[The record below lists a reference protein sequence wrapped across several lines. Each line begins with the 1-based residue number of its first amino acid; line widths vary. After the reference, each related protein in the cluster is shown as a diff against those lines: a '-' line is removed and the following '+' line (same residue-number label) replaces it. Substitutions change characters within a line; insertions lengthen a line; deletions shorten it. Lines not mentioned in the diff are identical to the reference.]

1 MRKFI
6 PFIIICLFCF
16 KINAQITEA
25 YPTSQRYLFN
35 PYNRDSVYIDSA
47 RHYLNIFT
55 LGDNITNGYL
65 SDYLSGTFSP
75 CNEYQMYPLS
85 YDSNIQVYGVAIP
98 LDFAL
103 PIPRGFKNFGYY
115 WEEDNLGP
123 RDDSIRNIYWQ
134 TFVDSMHVLWP
145 SVTYDFIVSGER
157 RIYERYIYFIQKN
170 EDPQHP
176 IRITDSV
183 KIQYGIN
190 AVGWNRLQLP
200 KLYNCTPQN
209 YAHSGGYIVPTL
221 EVYFD
226 HPHNVNDTF
235 FVGNTELVF
244 KYFNPFYSYGTSYYS
259 VPPGV
264 ISNYTEDY
272 APSFNGVFRSDNG
285 DFIPRQTCEYYTDDP
300 RWWRQARYPGSID
313 NSYMDSIWGGPM
325 AIVAPPPCMEPNAVR
340 MTQVGYDS
348 ATVEWNI
355 PVGVSHCRLEYGPQ
369 GFASG
374 TGTVVDSLTEGR
386 FLMQGLDENTAY
398 EVRVACWCIYAEEY
412 SDTVSVG
419 FRTAYACSPVPAVTN
434 CAVTD
439 TTIALAWLIP
449 DSADYTDVEYGP
461 AGFAEGEGTSKP
473 HITRNYHGY
482 GTLMMSGLE
491 PRTAYEVRMRNYCS
505 HSDAMSEWFSFD
517 TMTTWTDTTTEGI
530 NAVLQEQVS
539 LRPNPATT
547 RVQVASPVAMTHIVV
562 TDLQG
567 RTLLELPV
575 TADTAEFDTSTWP
588 RGTVIVTIHT
598 AQGKAVKK
606 LALK

>member
-6 PFIIICLFCF
+6 PFIALCLCFCD
-16 KINAQITEA
+16 IYAQITEA

-35 PYNRDSVYIDSA
+35 PYNRDSVYIDST
-47 RHYLNIFT
+47 RHYRDIFVDLT
-55 LGDNITNGYL
+55 SPNHTSGDFFHNDIINY
-65 SDYLSGTFSP
+65 
-75 CNEYQMYPLS
+75 NEYQMYPV
-85 YDSNIQVYGVAIP
+85 SNISPVQVYGVALPLRIIRSIP
-98 LDFAL
+98 L
-103 PIPRGFKNFGYY
+103 GMKYFGYY
-115 WEEDNLGP
+115 WESDNLGP
-123 RDDSIRNIYWQ
+123 RDDSIRNLYWQ
-134 TFVDSMHVLWP
+134 TFVDSMHVLWS
-145 SVTYDFIVSGER
+145 SVTYDLTVSGER
-157 RIYERYIYFIQKN
+157 EIHERFIYFVKKT
-170 EDPQHP
+170 DDSGHP
-176 IRITDSV
+176 IIITDSV

-200 KLYNCTPQN
+200 KLYNCMSSN
-209 YAHSGGYIVPTL
+209 YAHLGGYIVPTL

-226 HPHNVNDTF
+226 RPHNVNDTF
-235 FVGNTELVF
+235 FVGNTVF
-244 KYFNPFYSYGTSYYS
+244 LTEYGVDENVSTYYTS
-259 VPPGV
+259 VPPFV
-264 ISNYTEDY
+264 ATKYITDY
-272 APSFNGVFRSDNG
+272 APSFNGLFRSDNG
-285 DFIPRQTCEYYTDDP
+285 DFIPRQTCEYPESDP
-300 RWWRQARYPGSID
+300 RWWRPARYPGSID

-325 AIVAPPPCMEPNAVR
+325 AIVAPPPCMVPNELR

-369 GFASG
+369 GFAPGS
-374 TGTVVDSLTEGR
+374 GTVVDSLTVGR

-419 FRTAYACSPVPAVTN
+419 FRTAYACPPVPAVTN

-439 TTIALAWLIP
+439 TTIALSWWMP

-473 HITRNYHGY
+473 HITRNYYGY

-530 NAVLQEQVS
+530 NAILQQQVS

-547 RVQVASPVAMTHIVV
+547 RVQVASPVAMTRIVV

-575 TADTAEFDTSTWP
+575 MADTAEFDTSTWP

-598 AQGKAVKK
+598 PQGKAVKK

>member
-1 MRKFI
+1 
-6 PFIIICLFCF
+6 
-16 KINAQITEA
+16 
-25 YPTSQRYLFN
+25 
-35 PYNRDSVYIDSA
+35 
-47 RHYLNIFT
+47 
-55 LGDNITNGYL
+55 
-65 SDYLSGTFSP
+65 
-75 CNEYQMYPLS
+75 MYPIS
-85 YDSNIQVYGVAIP
+85 DASPVQVYGVAIP
-98 LDFAL
+98 VVLYM
-103 PIPRGFKNFGYY
+103 PIPRGMKEGYGYY

-134 TFVDSMHVLWP
+134 TFIDSIHVLWSAFLEP
-145 SVTYDFIVSGER
+145 LTPTGER
-157 RIYERYIYFIQKN
+157 RIYERYIYLIKKTD
-170 EDPQHP
+170 DPQHP
-176 IRITDSV
+176 IIITDSV

-200 KLYNCTPQN
+200 KLYNCSPQN
-209 YAHSGGYIVPTL
+209 YAHGGGYIVPTL
-221 EVYFD
+221 EVFFD
-226 HPHNVNDTF
+226 RPHNLNDTF
-235 FVGNTELVF
+235 FVGNTAFEWYYG
-244 KYFNPFYSYGTSYYS
+244 KYAYNRFYS
-259 VPPGV
+259 VPLC
-264 ISNYTEDY
+264 INNHLHDY
-272 APSFNGVFRSDNG
+272 ASSFNGVFRSDNG
-285 DFIPRQTCEYYTDDP
+285 DFVPLQNCEYPLGDP
-300 RWWRQARYPGSID
+300 RWWRQARCPGLID
-313 NSYMDSIWGGPM
+313 NSYMYSVWGGPM
-325 AIVAPPPCMEPNAVR
+325 AIVAPPPCMVPNELR

-386 FLMQGLDENTAY
+386 YCMHNLDENTAY

-419 FRTAYACSPVPAVTN
+419 FRTAYACPPVPAVTG

-439 TTIALAWLIP
+439 TTIALSWWIP

-473 HITRNYHGY
+473 HITRNYYGY

-547 RVQVASPVAMTHIVV
+547 RVQVASPVAMTRIVV

-567 RTLLELPV
+567 RTLLELPAM
-575 TADTAEFDTSTWP
+575 ADTAEFDTSTWP

-598 AQGKAVKK
+598 PQGKAVKK

>member
-1 MRKFI
+1 M
-6 PFIIICLFCF
+6 
-16 KINAQITEA
+16 
-25 YPTSQRYLFN
+25 YP
-35 PYNRDSVYIDSA
+35 V
-47 RHYLNIFT
+47 
-55 LGDNITNGYL
+55 
-65 SDYLSGTFSP
+65 SDYIP
-75 CNEYQMYPLS
+75 A
-85 YDSNIQVYGVAIP
+85 QVYGVAIP
-98 LDFAL
+98 LYFYL

-115 WEEDNLGP
+115 WENDNLGP
-123 RDDSIRNIYWQ
+123 RDDSIRKLYWQ
-134 TFVDSMHVLWP
+134 TFVDSMHVLWSAFLETFTP
-145 SVTYDFIVSGER
+145 TGER
-157 RIYERYIYFIQKN
+157 KVYERYIYFIQKN

-190 AVGWNRLQLP
+190 AVGWNRFQRP
-200 KLYNCTPQN
+200 KLYNCTPPH
-209 YAHSGGYIVPTL
+209 YAHAGGYIVPTL

-226 HPHNVNDTF
+226 RPHNVNDTF
-235 FVGNTELVF
+235 FVGNTAFLWDYWNDRYPNDRF
-244 KYFNPFYSYGTSYYS
+244 FS
-259 VPPGV
+259 VP
-264 ISNYTEDY
+264 SYTFSVYMRDY
-272 APSFNGVFRSDNG
+272 AKSFNGLFVSDNG
-285 DFIPRQTCEYYTDDP
+285 DFIPRQNCEYTWDDP

-313 NSYMDSIWGGPM
+313 NRYTDSAWGGPM
-325 AIVAPPPCMEPNAVR
+325 AIVAPPPCMAPHNVR

-369 GFASG
+369 GFAPG
-374 TGTVVDSLTEGR
+374 TGTVVDSLTVGR

-419 FRTAYACSPVPAVTN
+419 FRTTYGCPPVPAVTN

-439 TTIALAWLIP
+439 TTIALAWWIP

-461 AGFAEGEGTSKP
+461 AGFAQGEGTSKP
-473 HITRNYHGY
+473 HITRNYYGY

-547 RVQVASPVAMTHIVV
+547 RVQVASPVAMTRIVV

-567 RTLLELPV
+567 RTLLELPA

>member
-6 PFIIICLFCF
+6 PFIAICLFCLN
-16 KINAQITEA
+16 INAQITEA

-35 PYNRDSVYIDSA
+35 QYNRDSVYIDSA
-47 RHYLNIFT
+47 QHFYNIYNRII
-55 LGDNITNGYL
+55 DI
-65 SDYLSGTFSP
+65 SP
-75 CNEYQMYPLS
+75 AFIFDEFYFKYNEYQMYPLS
-85 YDSNIQVYGVAIP
+85 NTSDIQVYGVALPINIRI
-98 LDFAL
+98 
-103 PIPRGFKNFGYY
+103 PIPRGFKRFGYY

-123 RDDSIRNIYWQ
+123 YDDSIRNLYWQ
-134 TFVDSMHVLWP
+134 TFVDSIHVLW
-145 SVTYDFIVSGER
+145 SNINFNDLTGFGTR
-157 RIYERYIYFIQKN
+157 KLYERYIYLCEKTD
-170 EDPQHP
+170 DPMHP
-176 IRITDSV
+176 IIITDSV

-190 AVGWNRLQLP
+190 AVGWNRLQWP
-200 KLYNCTPQN
+200 KLYNCTPPN
-209 YAHSGGYIVPTL
+209 YAHNGGYIVPTL

-235 FVGNTELVF
+235 FVGNTSFCV
-244 KYFNPFYSYGTSYYS
+244 SYGYPNENECFWSIPYSSIYY
-259 VPPGV
+259 
-264 ISNYTEDY
+264 IDNY
-272 APSFNGVFRSDNG
+272 ALSFNGLFRSDNG
-285 DFIPRQTCEYYTDDP
+285 VFVPLQNCEYPISDP
-300 RWWRQARYPGSID
+300 RWWRPARYPGSID
-313 NSYMDSIWGGPM
+313 NRYADSIWGGPM
-325 AIVAPPPCMEPNAVR
+325 AIVAPPPCMAPHNVR

-419 FRTAYACSPVPAVTN
+419 FRTTYACPPVPAVTN

-439 TTIALAWLIP
+439 TTIALAWWIP

-461 AGFAEGEGTSKP
+461 AGFAQGEGTSKP
-473 HITRNYHGY
+473 HITRNYYGY

-505 HSDAMSEWFSFD
+505 HSE
-517 TMTTWTDTTTEGI
+517 
-530 NAVLQEQVS
+530 QEQVS

-547 RVQVASPVAMTHIVV
+547 RVQVASPVAMTRIVV

-567 RTLLELPV
+567 RTLLELPAM
-575 TADTAEFDTSTWP
+575 ADTAELDTSTWP

-598 AQGKAVKK
+598 PQGKAVKK

>member
-6 PFIIICLFCF
+6 PFIAICLFCLN
-16 KINAQITEA
+16 INAQITEA

-35 PYNRDSVYIDSA
+35 PYNRNNVYIDSA
-47 RHYLNIFT
+47 VHWDHIYGS
-55 LGDNITNGYL
+55 GDNDNH
-65 SDYLSGTFSP
+65 SSGGEFYP
-75 CNEYQMYPLS
+75 CNEYQMYPLP
-85 YDSNIQVYGVAIP
+85 YDSTIQVYGVAIP
-98 LDFAL
+98 LDFRL
-103 PIPRGFKNFGYY
+103 PIPLGSKQYGFY

-123 RDDSIRNIYWQ
+123 RDDSIRNLYWQ
-134 TFVDSMHVLWP
+134 TFVDSLHVLWS
-145 SVTYDFIVSGER
+145 SVTYGITVSGER
-157 RIYERYIYFIQKN
+157 RIYERYIYFVQKTD
-170 EDPQHP
+170 DPMHP
-176 IRITDSV
+176 IIITDSV

-190 AVGWNRLQLP
+190 AVGWNRFQLP
-200 KLYNCTPQN
+200 KLYNCTPPN
-209 YAHSGGYIVPTL
+209 CAHGGGYIIPTL

-226 HPHNVNDTF
+226 RPHNVNDTF
-235 FVGNTELVF
+235 FVGNTAFLTRYG
-244 KYFNPFYSYGTSYYS
+244 KYASDWFYS
-259 VPPGV
+259 VPSDTRIV
-264 ISNYTEDY
+264 YLRDY
-272 APSFNGVFRSDNG
+272 APSLNGLFRSDNG
-285 DFIPRQTCEYYTDDP
+285 DFHPFQNCGYPVSDP
-300 RWWRQARYPGSID
+300 RAWPQTRYPGLID
-313 NSYMDSIWGGPM
+313 NTYRNNVWGGPL
-325 AIVAPPPCMEPNAVR
+325 AIVAPPCMVPNNLR

-374 TGTVVDSLTEGR
+374 TGTIVDSLTEGR
-386 FLMQGLDENTAY
+386 YCMHNLDENMAY

-419 FRTAYACSPVPAVTN
+419 FRTAYACPPVPAVTN

-439 TTIALAWLIP
+439 TTIALAWWIP

-473 HITRNYHGY
+473 HITRNYYGY

-517 TMTTWTDTTTEGI
+517 TVTTGPDTTTEGI
-530 NAVLQEQVS
+530 NAILQQQVS

-547 RVQVASPVAMTHIVV
+547 RVQVASPVAMTRIMV

-567 RTLLELPV
+567 RTLLDQPAM
-575 TADTAEFDTSTWP
+575 ADTAELDASAWP
-588 RGTVIVTIHT
+588 RGTVIVTIYT

>member
-1 MRKFI
+1 MKKLVLY
-6 PFIIICLFCF
+6 LFLGFCCCD
-16 KINAQITEA
+16 IYAQITEA

-35 PYNRDSVYIDSA
+35 PYNRDSVYIDSV
-47 RHYLNIFT
+47 RHF
-55 LGDNITNGYL
+55 GDIYNRGGEVCPTCIIGYIN
-65 SDYLSGTFSP
+65 D

-85 YDSNIQVYGVAIP
+85 NTSNIQVYGVALPINMWI
-98 LDFAL
+98 
-103 PIPRGFKNFGYY
+103 PIPRGFKHFEYY

-123 RDDSIRNIYWQ
+123 YDDSIRNIYWQ
-134 TFVDSMHVLWP
+134 TFVDSIHVLW
-145 SVTYDFIVSGER
+145 SNINFNDLTGFGTR
-157 RIYERYIYFIQKN
+157 KLYEKYIYFIKKTD
-170 EDPQHP
+170 DPQHP
-176 IRITDSV
+176 IIINDSA

-200 KLYNCTPQN
+200 KLYNCTSTN
-209 YAHSGGYIVPTL
+209 IAHDGGYIVPTL

-235 FVGNTELVF
+235 FVGNTS
-244 KYFNPFYSYGTSYYS
+244 FYPYYRYYANERFWS
-259 VPPGV
+259 IP
-264 ISNYTEDY
+264 YTMIYYIDDY

-285 DFIPRQTCEYYTDDP
+285 DFVPFQNCDCPISDP
-300 RWWRQARYPGSID
+300 NWWRPARYPGEID
-313 NSYMDSIWGGPM
+313 NRYTNSIWGGPM
-325 AIVAPPPCMEPNAVR
+325 AIVAPPPCMAPHAVR

-386 FLMQGLDENTAY
+386 FIMQGLDENTAY

-419 FRTAYACSPVPAVTN
+419 FRTAYACPPVPTVIN

-439 TTIALAWLIP
+439 TTIALSWWIP
-449 DSADYTDVEYGP
+449 YSADYTDIEYGP

-473 HITRNYHGY
+473 HITRNYYGY

-530 NAVLQEQVS
+530 NAILQQQVS

-547 RVQVASPVAMTHIVV
+547 RVQVASPVAMTRIVV

-567 RTLLELPV
+567 RTLLELPAM
-575 TADTAEFDTSTWP
+575 ADTAEFDTSTWP
-588 RGTVIVTIHT
+588 RGTVIVTVHT

>member
-6 PFIIICLFCF
+6 PFIALCLFCCD
-16 KINAQITEA
+16 IYAQITEA

-35 PYNRDSVYIDSA
+35 PYNKDSVYIDSA
-47 RHYLNIFT
+47 THWGDIYIGYYPYCASYEFEFGSYS
-55 LGDNITNGYL
+55 LG
-65 SDYLSGTFSP
+65 
-75 CNEYQMYPLS
+75 EYQMYPV
-85 YDSNIQVYGVAIP
+85 SNASPVQIYGVAIP
-98 LDFAL
+98 VNFYL
-103 PIPRGFKNFGYY
+103 PTPRNMKNFGYY
-115 WEEDNLGP
+115 WEEDYLGTY
-123 RDDSIRNIYWQ
+123 DESIRDLYWQ
-134 TFVDSMHVLWP
+134 TFVDSIHVLWSGVSTP
-145 SVTYDFIVSGER
+145 DFIVSGER
-157 RIYERYIYFIQKN
+157 KVYERYIYFIQKN

-190 AVGWNRLQLP
+190 AIGWNRLQLP

-209 YAHSGGYIVPTL
+209 YAHSGGYIIPTL

-226 HPHNVNDTF
+226 RSHNINDTF
-235 FVGNTELVF
+235 FVGNTAF
-244 KYFNPFYSYGTSYYS
+244 CHSYGRNYYS
-259 VPPGV
+259 IPK
-264 ISNYTEDY
+264 YTKTVYIQDY
-272 APSFNGVFRSDNG
+272 AASFNGIFRSDNG
-285 DFIPRQTCEYYTDDP
+285 DFIPYQDEYYINIP
-300 RWWRQARYPGSID
+300 SEWRQARFPGSID
-313 NSYMDSIWGGPM
+313 NSYVGNIWGGPM
-325 AIVAPPPCMEPNAVR
+325 AIVAPPPCMAPHNVR

-374 TGTVVDSLTEGR
+374 TGTIVDSLTEGR
-386 FLMQGLDENTAY
+386 YCMHNLDENMAY

-419 FRTAYACSPVPAVTN
+419 FRTAYGCPPVLSVTN

-473 HITRNYHGY
+473 HITRNYYGY
-482 GTLMMSGLE
+482 GTLMMNGLE

-547 RVQVASPVAMTHIVV
+547 RVQVASPVAMTRIVV

-567 RTLLELPV
+567 RTLLELPAM
-575 TADTAEFDTSTWP
+575 ADTAELDTSTWP

-598 AQGKAVKK
+598 PQGKAVKK

>member
-1 MRKFI
+1 
-6 PFIIICLFCF
+6 
-16 KINAQITEA
+16 
-25 YPTSQRYLFN
+25 
-35 PYNRDSVYIDSA
+35 
-47 RHYLNIFT
+47 
-55 LGDNITNGYL
+55 
-65 SDYLSGTFSP
+65 
-75 CNEYQMYPLS
+75 MYPLS
-85 YDSNIQVYGVAIP
+85 YGSTIQVYGVAIP
-98 LDFAL
+98 VSIWM
-103 PIPRGFKNFGYY
+103 PIPRRMKHFGYY

-134 TFVDSMHVLWP
+134 TFVDSIHVLWSAFLEP
-145 SVTYDFIVSGER
+145 LTPTGER
-157 RIYERYIYFIQKN
+157 RIYERYIYIVKKTD
-170 EDPQHP
+170 DPQHP
-176 IRITDSV
+176 IIINDSV

-190 AVGWNRLQLP
+190 AVGWNRLQRP
-200 KLYNCTPQN
+200 KLYNCTSQN
-209 YAHSGGYIVPTL
+209 YAHAGGYIIPTL

-235 FVGNTELVF
+235 FVGNTAFLSD
-244 KYFNPFYSYGTSYYS
+244 YGRYADNRFYTVPLMNS
-259 VPPGV
+259 V
-264 ISNYTEDY
+264 YMRDY

-285 DFIPRQTCEYYTDDP
+285 DFRPYQNCNYDCDDP
-300 RWWRQARYPGSID
+300 RSWPQTRYPGSID
-313 NSYMDSIWGGPM
+313 NSFMDNVWGGPM
-325 AIVAPPPCMEPNAVR
+325 AIVAPPPCMVPNNLR

-369 GFASG
+369 GFAPGS
-374 TGTVVDSLTEGR
+374 GTVVDSLTVGR
-386 FLMQGLDENTAY
+386 FIMQGLDENTAY

-419 FRTAYACSPVPAVTN
+419 FRTEYACPPVPAVTS

-473 HITRNYHGY
+473 HITRNYYGY

-517 TMTTWTDTTTEGI
+517 TMTTWTDTTTEGV
-530 NAVLQEQVS
+530 NAILQQQVS

-547 RVQVASPVAMTHIVV
+547 RVQVASPVAMTRIVV

-575 TADTAEFDTSTWP
+575 TADTAEFDTSSWP

-598 AQGKAVKK
+598 PQGKAVKK

>member
-1 MRKFI
+1 
-6 PFIIICLFCF
+6 
-16 KINAQITEA
+16 
-25 YPTSQRYLFN
+25 
-35 PYNRDSVYIDSA
+35 
-47 RHYLNIFT
+47 
-55 LGDNITNGYL
+55 
-65 SDYLSGTFSP
+65 
-75 CNEYQMYPLS
+75 
-85 YDSNIQVYGVAIP
+85 
-98 LDFAL
+98 
-103 PIPRGFKNFGYY
+103 
-115 WEEDNLGP
+115 
-123 RDDSIRNIYWQ
+123 
-134 TFVDSMHVLWP
+134 MHVLWSAFLAP
-145 SVTYDFIVSGER
+145 LSPTGER
-157 RIYERYIYFIQKN
+157 RIYERYIYFVQKTD
-170 EDPQHP
+170 DPLHP
-176 IRITDSV
+176 IIITDSV

-200 KLYNCTPQN
+200 KLYNCTLQ
-209 YAHSGGYIVPTL
+209 YFYGFRVPTL

-226 HPHNVNDTF
+226 RPHNVNDTF
-235 FVGNTELVF
+235 FVGNTAFLID
-244 KYFNPFYSYGTSYYS
+244 YGRYASNRFYSVVKATTVYMRDLASRLSG
-259 VPPGV
+259 P
-264 ISNYTEDY
+264 
-272 APSFNGVFRSDNG
+272 FRSDNG
-285 DFIPRQTCEYYTDDP
+285 DFRPYQGFNFGCDDP
-300 RWWRQARYPGSID
+300 RAWPHIKYPGSID
-313 NSYMDSIWGGPM
+313 NSFMDNLWGGPM
-325 AIVAPPPCMEPNAVR
+325 AIVAPPPCMVPNNLR

-369 GFASG
+369 GFSPG
-374 TGTVVDSLTEGR
+374 SGTVVDSLTEGR

-419 FRTAYACSPVPAVTN
+419 FRTAYVCPPVPAVTN

-439 TTIALAWLIP
+439 TTIALAWWMP
-449 DSADYTDVEYGP
+449 DSADYTDIEYGP
-461 AGFAEGEGTSKP
+461 AGFAQGEGTSKP
-473 HITRNYHGY
+473 HITRNYYGY

-491 PRTAYEVRMRNYCS
+491 PRTVYEVRMRNYCS

-547 RVQVASPVAMTHIVV
+547 RMQVASPVAMTRIVV

-575 TADTAEFDTSTWP
+575 TADAAELDTSTWP
-588 RGTVIVTIHT
+588 RGTVIVSVHT

>member
-1 MRKFI
+1 
-6 PFIIICLFCF
+6 
-16 KINAQITEA
+16 
-25 YPTSQRYLFN
+25 
-35 PYNRDSVYIDSA
+35 
-47 RHYLNIFT
+47 
-55 LGDNITNGYL
+55 
-65 SDYLSGTFSP
+65 
-75 CNEYQMYPLS
+75 MYPV
-85 YDSNIQVYGVAIP
+85 SNTSPVQVYGVAIP
-98 LDFAL
+98 LRLIRD
-103 PIPRGFKNFGYY
+103 IPRGMKYCGYY

-123 RDDSIRNIYWQ
+123 RDDSIRNLYWQ
-134 TFVDSMHVLWP
+134 TFVDSMHVLWSAFLSYFVP
-145 SVTYDFIVSGER
+145 TGER
-157 RIYERYIYFIQKN
+157 KVYERYIYFIQKN

-190 AVGWNRLQLP
+190 AVGWNRLQKP
-200 KLYNCTPQN
+200 KLYNCSPLSITQN
-209 YAHSGGYIVPTL
+209 GGYISPTL

-226 HPHNVNDTF
+226 RPHNVNDTF
-235 FVGNTELVF
+235 FVGNTAFLWAYCSIYPNEQYHGLPG
-244 KYFNPFYSYGTSYYS
+244 YTTSFYMR
-259 VPPGV
+259 
-264 ISNYTEDY
+264 DY
-272 APSFNGVFRSDNG
+272 APSFNGAFCSDNG
-285 DFIPRQTCEYYTDDP
+285 VFVPCQSCEYPIGDP
-300 RWWRQARYPGSID
+300 RWWREARYPGSID
-313 NSYMDSIWGGPM
+313 NSYMGSTWGGPM
-325 AIVAPPPCMEPNAVR
+325 AIVAPPPCMAPNELR

-369 GFASG
+369 GFAPGS
-374 TGTVVDSLTEGR
+374 GTVVDSLTVGR

-419 FRTAYACSPVPAVTN
+419 FRTTYGCPPVPAVTN

-461 AGFAEGEGTSKP
+461 AGFAQGEGTSKP
-473 HITRNYHGY
+473 HITRNYYGY

-517 TMTTWTDTTTEGI
+517 TVTTGPDTTTESI
-530 NAVLQEQVS
+530 NAILQQQVS

-547 RVQVASPVAMTHIVV
+547 RVQVASPVAMTRIVV

-567 RTLLELPV
+567 RTLLELPAM
-575 TADTAEFDTSTWP
+575 ADTAELDTSAWP
-588 RGTVIVTIHT
+588 RVTVIVTIYT

>member
-1 MRKFI
+1 
-6 PFIIICLFCF
+6 
-16 KINAQITEA
+16 
-25 YPTSQRYLFN
+25 
-35 PYNRDSVYIDSA
+35 
-47 RHYLNIFT
+47 
-55 LGDNITNGYL
+55 
-65 SDYLSGTFSP
+65 
-75 CNEYQMYPLS
+75 
-85 YDSNIQVYGVAIP
+85 
-98 LDFAL
+98 
-103 PIPRGFKNFGYY
+103 
-115 WEEDNLGP
+115 
-123 RDDSIRNIYWQ
+123 
-134 TFVDSMHVLWP
+134 
-145 SVTYDFIVSGER
+145 
-157 RIYERYIYFIQKN
+157 
-170 EDPQHP
+170 
-176 IRITDSV
+176 
-183 KIQYGIN
+183 
-190 AVGWNRLQLP
+190 
-200 KLYNCTPQN
+200 
-209 YAHSGGYIVPTL
+209 
-221 EVYFD
+221 
-226 HPHNVNDTF
+226 
-235 FVGNTELVF
+235 
-244 KYFNPFYSYGTSYYS
+244 
-259 VPPGV
+259 
-264 ISNYTEDY
+264 
-272 APSFNGVFRSDNG
+272 
-285 DFIPRQTCEYYTDDP
+285 
-300 RWWRQARYPGSID
+300 
-313 NSYMDSIWGGPM
+313 M
-325 AIVAPPPCMEPNAVR
+325 AIVAPPPCMVPNELR

-374 TGTVVDSLTEGR
+374 TGTIVDSLTEGR
-386 FLMQGLDENTAY
+386 YCMHNLDENMAY

-419 FRTAYACSPVPAVTN
+419 FRTTYTCPPVPAVTS

-473 HITRNYHGY
+473 HITRNYYGY

-547 RVQVASPVAMTHIVV
+547 RVQVASPVAMTRIVV

-567 RTLLELPV
+567 RTLLELPA

-588 RGTVIVTIHT
+588 RGTVIVTVHT

>member
-1 MRKFI
+1 
-6 PFIIICLFCF
+6 
-16 KINAQITEA
+16 
-25 YPTSQRYLFN
+25 
-35 PYNRDSVYIDSA
+35 
-47 RHYLNIFT
+47 
-55 LGDNITNGYL
+55 
-65 SDYLSGTFSP
+65 
-75 CNEYQMYPLS
+75 MYPLS
-85 YDSNIQVYGVAIP
+85 YDSTIQVYGVAIP
-98 LDFAL
+98 LDFGM

-157 RIYERYIYFIQKN
+157 RIYERYIYLIEKTD
-170 EDPQHP
+170 DPIHP
-176 IRITDSV
+176 IIITDSV

-200 KLYNCTPQN
+200 KLYNCTLQ
-209 YAHSGGYIVPTL
+209 YFYGFRVPTL

-226 HPHNVNDTF
+226 RPHNVNDTF
-235 FVGNTELVF
+235 FVGNTAFLID
-244 KYFNPFYSYGTSYYS
+244 YGRYASNRFYNVVQAWTVYMRDLASRLSG
-259 VPPGV
+259 P
-264 ISNYTEDY
+264 
-272 APSFNGVFRSDNG
+272 FRSDNG
-285 DFIPRQTCEYYTDDP
+285 DFRPYQGFNFDCDDP
-300 RWWRQARYPGSID
+300 RAWPHIKYPGSID
-313 NSYMDSIWGGPM
+313 NSFMDNLWGGPM
-325 AIVAPPPCMEPNAVR
+325 AIVAPPPCMVPNNLR

-369 GFASG
+369 GFAPGS
-374 TGTVVDSLTEGR
+374 GTVVDSLTVGR

-419 FRTAYACSPVPAVTN
+419 FRTTYGCPPVPAVTN

-439 TTIALAWLIP
+439 TTIALAWWMP
-449 DSADYTDVEYGP
+449 DSADYTDIEYGP

-473 HITRNYHGY
+473 HITRNYYGY

-547 RVQVASPVAMTHIVV
+547 RVQVASPVAMTRIVV

-575 TADTAEFDTSTWP
+575 TADTAELDTSTWP
-588 RGTVIVTIHT
+588 RGTVIVTVHT

>member
-1 MRKFI
+1 MKKLVLYI
-6 PFIIICLFCF
+6 AICLFCCN
-16 KINAQITEA
+16 IYAQILEA

-35 PYNRDSVYIDSA
+35 PYNRDSVYIDSVL
-47 RHYLNIFT
+47 HYDNIFQPST
-55 LGDNITNGYL
+55 MGGSFEPFYL
-65 SDYLSGTFSP
+65 QGLFSP

-85 YDSNIQVYGVAIP
+85 YNSNIQVYGVAIP
-98 LDFAL
+98 LDFGMPMPL
-103 PIPRGFKNFGYY
+103 GSKPLYGYY

-123 RDDSIRNIYWQ
+123 HDDSIRNLYWQ
-134 TFVDSMHVLWP
+134 TIVDSMHVLWSAFLEP
-145 SVTYDFIVSGER
+145 LTPTGER
-157 RIYERYIYFIQKN
+157 RIHERYIYFVQKN

-200 KLYNCTPQN
+200 KLYNCTPQH
-209 YAHSGGYIVPTL
+209 YAHNGGYIVPTL

-226 HPHNVNDTF
+226 RPHNVNDTF

-244 KYFNPFYSYGTSYYS
+244 TYFNPTYFGTSYYS
-259 VPPGV
+259 IPPGV
-264 ISNYTEDY
+264 VSYYLEDY

-285 DFIPRQTCEYYTDDP
+285 DFVPCQTCEYPVSDP
-300 RWWRQARYPGSID
+300 RWWRPARYPGLID
-313 NSYMDSIWGGPM
+313 NSYMDSVWGGPM
-325 AIVAPPPCMEPNAVR
+325 AIVAPPPCMVPNNLR

-369 GFASG
+369 GFAPGS
-374 TGTVVDSLTEGR
+374 GTVVDSLTVGR
-386 FLMQGLDENTAY
+386 FIMQGLDENTAY

-419 FRTAYACSPVPAVTN
+419 FRTAYACPPVPAVTN

-439 TTIALAWLIP
+439 TTIALAWWIP
-449 DSADYTDVEYGP
+449 DSADYTDIEYGP
-461 AGFAEGEGTSKP
+461 AGFAQGEGTSKP
-473 HITRNYHGY
+473 HITRNYYGY

-517 TMTTWTDTTTEGI
+517 TVTTGPDTTTESI
-530 NAVLQEQVS
+530 NAILQQQVS

-547 RVQVASPVAMTHIVV
+547 RVQVASPVAMTRIVV

-567 RTLLELPV
+567 RTLLDQPAM
-575 TADTAEFDTSTWP
+575 ADTVELDTSAWP
-588 RGTVIVTIHT
+588 RVTVIVTIYT

>member
-6 PFIIICLFCF
+6 PFIAICLFCLN
-16 KINAQITEA
+16 INAQITEA

-47 RHYLNIFT
+47 RFCDVNFLY
-55 LGDNITNGYL
+55 GYNYAWF
-65 SDYLSGTFSP
+65 DGVFYP

-85 YDSNIQVYGVAIP
+85 YDSTVQVYGVAIP
-98 LDFAL
+98 VYIN
-103 PIPRGFKNFGYY
+103 IPMHQGSTYY
-115 WEEDNLGP
+115 EDYWGEDNLGP
-123 RDDSIRNIYWQ
+123 YDDSIRNLYWQ
-134 TFVDSMHVLWP
+134 TFVDSMHVLWSAFLAP
-145 SVTYDFIVSGER
+145 LSPTGER
-157 RIYERYIYFIQKN
+157 RIYERYIYFVQKTD
-170 EDPQHP
+170 DPLHP
-176 IRITDSV
+176 IIITDSV

-200 KLYNCTPQN
+200 KLYNCTLQ
-209 YAHSGGYIVPTL
+209 YFYGFRVPTL

-226 HPHNVNDTF
+226 RPHNVNDTF
-235 FVGNTELVF
+235 FVGNTAFLID
-244 KYFNPFYSYGTSYYS
+244 YGRYASNRFYNVVRAMTVYMRDLASRLSG
-259 VPPGV
+259 P
-264 ISNYTEDY
+264 
-272 APSFNGVFRSDNG
+272 FRSDNG
-285 DFIPRQTCEYYTDDP
+285 DFRPYQGFNFGCDDP
-300 RWWRQARYPGSID
+300 RAWPHIKYPGSID
-313 NSYMDSIWGGPM
+313 NSFMDNLWGGPM
-325 AIVAPPPCMEPNAVR
+325 AIVAPPPCMVPNNLR

-374 TGTVVDSLTEGR
+374 TGTVVDSLTVGR

-419 FRTAYACSPVPAVTN
+419 FRTAYVCPPVPAVTN

-517 TMTTWTDTTTEGI
+517 TMTTWTDTTTEDI
-530 NAVLQEQVS
+530 NAVLQQVS

-547 RVQVASPVAMTHIVV
+547 RVQVASPVAMTRIVV

-575 TADTAEFDTSTWP
+575 TADTAGIDTSTWP
-588 RGTVIVTIHT
+588 RGTVIVTVHT

>member
-6 PFIIICLFCF
+6 PFIAICLFCF
-16 KINAQITEA
+16 KIYAQITEV

-35 PYNRDSVYIDSA
+35 PYNNDSVYIDSA
-47 RHYLNIFT
+47 RHWNDIYGSTPYDSALPDNYEFT
-55 LGDNITNGYL
+55 
-65 SDYLSGTFSP
+65 S
-75 CNEYQMYPLS
+75 NEYQMYPV
-85 YDSNIQVYGVAIP
+85 SNTSPVQVYGVALPIN
-98 LDFAL
+98 LWI
-103 PIPRGFKNFGYY
+103 PIPRGFKNYGYY
-115 WEEDNLGP
+115 WEEDILGP
-123 RDDSIRNIYWQ
+123 RDDSIRKLYWQ
-134 TFVDSMHVLWP
+134 TFVDSMHVLWSGLHNP
-145 SVTYDFIVSGER
+145 LTTTGER
-157 RIYERYIYFIQKN
+157 RIHERYIYLVQKN

-200 KLYNCTPQN
+200 KLYNCTPQH
-209 YAHSGGYIVPTL
+209 YAHTGGYIVPTL

-235 FVGNTELVF
+235 FVGNTAFLPH
-244 KYFNPFYSYGTSYYS
+244 YCGRYAPDYYYS
-259 VPPGV
+259 VPTVMGV
-264 ISNYTEDY
+264 YMRGY
-272 APSFNGVFRSDNG
+272 AASFNGLFRSNNG
-285 DFIPRQTCEYYTDDP
+285 DFHPYQVCGYPVDDP
-300 RWWRQARYPGSID
+300 RSWPQARYPGSID
-313 NSYMDSIWGGPM
+313 NSYMDSVWGGPM
-325 AIVAPPPCMEPNAVR
+325 AIVAPPPCMAPHNVR

-419 FRTAYACSPVPAVTN
+419 FRTAYACPPVPAVTN

-439 TTIALAWLIP
+439 TTIALAWWIP

-461 AGFAEGEGTSKP
+461 AGFAQGEGTSKP
-473 HITRNYHGY
+473 HITRNYYGY

-547 RVQVASPVAMTHIVV
+547 RVQVASPVAMTRIVV

-567 RTLLELPV
+567 RTLLELPAM
-575 TADTAEFDTSTWP
+575 ADTAEFDTSSWP
-588 RGTVIVTIHT
+588 RGTVIVTVHT

>member
-6 PFIIICLFCF
+6 PFIAICLFCF

-55 LGDNITNGYL
+55 LGDNITNGYY
-65 SDYLSGTFSP
+65 SDYLNGTFSP

-145 SVTYDFIVSGER
+145 SVTYDLIVSGER
-157 RIYERYIYFIQKN
+157 RIYERYIYLIEKTD
-170 EDPQHP
+170 DPLHP
-176 IRITDSV
+176 IIITDSV

-190 AVGWNRLQLP
+190 AVGWNRLQMP

-209 YAHSGGYIVPTL
+209 YAHVGGYIVPTL

-235 FVGNTELVF
+235 FVGNTAFCLR
-244 KYFNPFYSYGTSYYS
+244 YGGRYLSI
-259 VPPGV
+259 PE
-264 ISNYTEDY
+264 YTKTVYIQDY
-272 APSFNGVFRSDNG
+272 AASFNGMFRSDNG
-285 DFIPRQTCEYYTDDP
+285 VFIPYQDEYFISIPSDWQQT
-300 RWWRQARYPGSID
+300 RYPGSIH
-313 NSYMDSIWGGPM
+313 NNYMNNVWGGPM
-325 AIVAPPPCMEPNAVR
+325 AIVAPPPCMVPNNLR

-374 TGTVVDSLTEGR
+374 TGTIVDSLTEGFYR
-386 FLMQGLDENTAY
+386 LRDLDENTAY

-419 FRTAYACSPVPAVTN
+419 FHTDYTCPPVPAVTS

-439 TTIALAWLIP
+439 TTISLAWWMP

-473 HITRNYHGY
+473 HITRNYYGY

-505 HSDAMSEWFSFD
+505 HSDTMSEWFSFD
-517 TMTTWTDTTTEGI
+517 TVTTGPDTTTESI
-530 NAVLQEQVS
+530 NAILQQQVS

-547 RVQVASPVAMTHIVV
+547 RVQVASPVAMTRIVV

-567 RTLLELPV
+567 RTLLDQPAM
-575 TADTAEFDTSTWP
+575 ADTVELDTSAWP
-588 RGTVIVTIHT
+588 RVTVIVTIYT

>member
-35 PYNRDSVYIDSA
+35 PYNRDSVYIDST
-47 RHYLNIFT
+47 RHYHSIFQP
-55 LGDNITNGYL
+55 GDLASGNFQIEYL
-65 SDYLSGTFSP
+65 QGMFSP
-75 CNEYQMYPLS
+75 CNEYQMYPLP
-85 YDSNIQVYGVAIP
+85 YDSTIQVYGVAIP
-98 LDFAL
+98 LDFGL
-103 PIPRGFKNFGYY
+103 PMPRGSKQFGYY

-123 RDDSIRNIYWQ
+123 RDDSIRNLYWQ
-134 TFVDSMHVLWP
+134 TFVDSLQ
-145 SVTYDFIVSGER
+145 
-157 RIYERYIYFIQKN
+157 IYERYIYFVQKTD
-170 EDPQHP
+170 DPMHP
-176 IRITDSV
+176 IIITDSV

-209 YAHSGGYIVPTL
+209 YAYLGGYIVPTL

-226 HPHNVNDTF
+226 RPHNVNDTF
-235 FVGNTELVF
+235 FVGNTEFVF
-244 KYFNPFYSYGTSYYS
+244 TYFNPTYFGTSYYS
-259 VPPGV
+259 IPPGV
-264 ISNYTEDY
+264 ISRYTEDY

-285 DFIPRQTCEYYTDDP
+285 DFIPRQNCEYSISDP

-313 NSYMDSIWGGPM
+313 NRYMDSVWGGPM
-325 AIVAPPPCMEPNAVR
+325 AIVAPPPCMVPNNLR

-355 PVGVSHCRLEYGPQ
+355 PVGVSHCRFEYGPQ
-369 GFASG
+369 GFAPGS
-374 TGTVVDSLTEGR
+374 GTVVDSLTEGFYR
-386 FLMQGLDENTAY
+386 LRDLDENTAY

-419 FRTAYACSPVPAVTN
+419 FRTTYGCPPVPAVTN

-439 TTIALAWLIP
+439 TTIALAWWIP

-461 AGFAEGEGTSKP
+461 LGFAEGEGTLKP
-473 HITRNYHGY
+473 HITRNYYGY

-517 TMTTWTDTTTEGI
+517 TVTTGPDTTTEGI
-530 NAVLQEQVS
+530 NAILQQQVS

-547 RVQVASPVAMTHIVV
+547 RVQVASPVAMTRIVV

-567 RTLLELPV
+567 RTLLELP
-575 TADTAEFDTSTWP
+575 TMADTVELDTSAWP
-588 RGTVIVTIHT
+588 RVTVIVTIYT

>member
-6 PFIIICLFCF
+6 PFIALCLCFCD
-16 KINAQITEA
+16 IYAQVTEA

-47 RHYLNIFT
+47 RHWGDIYNDYQDSYLFGNYHENKYT
-55 LGDNITNGYL
+55 G
-65 SDYLSGTFSP
+65 
-75 CNEYQMYPLS
+75 EYQMYPVTNTS
-85 YDSNIQVYGVAIP
+85 PVQVYGVAIP
-98 LDFAL
+98 LHIIL
-103 PIPRGFKNFGYY
+103 STPRGSKYFGYY

-123 RDDSIRNIYWQ
+123 RDDSVRNLYWQ
-134 TFVDSMHVLWP
+134 TFVDSLHVLW
-145 SVTYDFIVSGER
+145 SYVTYDLTVSGER
-157 RIYERYIYFIQKN
+157 EVYERYIYFIQKN

-190 AVGWNRLQLP
+190 AVGWNRFQRP

-209 YAHSGGYIVPTL
+209 YAHFGGYIIPTL

-226 HPHNVNDTF
+226 RPHNVNDTF
-235 FVGNTELVF
+235 FVGNTAFFLDYGRF
-244 KYFNPFYSYGTSYYS
+244 GGKYYYS
-259 VPPGV
+259 VPLRV
-264 ISNYTEDY
+264 MSAYIDDY
-272 APSFNGVFRSDNG
+272 ASSFNGMFRSNNG
-285 DFIPRQTCEYYTDDP
+285 DFVPRQTCECPLDDP
-300 RWWRQARYPGSID
+300 QWWRQARYPGSID
-313 NSYMDSIWGGPM
+313 NRYTDSVWGGPM

-398 EVRVACWCIYAEEY
+398 EVRVVCWCIYAEEY

-419 FRTAYACSPVPAVTN
+419 FRTAYACPPVPVVTN

-439 TTIALAWLIP
+439 TTIALAWWIP

-473 HITRNYHGY
+473 HITCNYYGY
-482 GTLMMSGLE
+482 GTLMMSGLD

-505 HSDAMSEWFSFD
+505 HSDTMSEWFSFD

-547 RVQVASPVAMTHIVV
+547 RVQVASPVAMTRIVV

-567 RTLLELPV
+567 RTLLELPAM
-575 TADTAEFDTSTWP
+575 ADTAEIDTSTWP
-588 RGTVIVTIHT
+588 RGTVIVTVHT

-606 LALK
+606 LAK

>member
-6 PFIIICLFCF
+6 PFIALCLCCCD
-16 KINAQITEA
+16 IYAQVTEA

-35 PYNRDSVYIDSA
+35 PYNRDNVYIDSA
-47 RHYLNIFT
+47 THWNDIYDNNRHMVDFESNSFHY
-55 LGDNITNGYL
+55 
-65 SDYLSGTFSP
+65 
-75 CNEYQMYPLS
+75 NEYQMYPLS
-85 YDSNIQVYGVAIP
+85 NYPPIQVFGIAIP
-98 LDFAL
+98 LRL
-103 PIPRGFKNFGYY
+103 IRTSPRGMKYYGYY

-123 RDDSIRNIYWQ
+123 RDDSIRNLYWQ
-134 TFVDSMHVLWP
+134 TFVDSMHVLWS
-145 SVTYDFIVSGER
+145 SVTNDFIVSGER
-157 RIYERYIYFIQKN
+157 KFHERYIYLAEKT
-170 EDPQHP
+170 DDTRHP
-176 IRITDSV
+176 IIITDSA

-190 AVGWNRLQLP
+190 AVGWNRFQRP
-200 KLYNCTPQN
+200 KLYNCNPLN
-209 YAHSGGYIVPTL
+209 FFCSGGYVVPTL
-221 EVYFD
+221 DVYFD
-226 HPHNVNDTF
+226 RPRNVNDTF
-235 FVGNTELVF
+235 FVGNTAFLLN
-244 KYFNPFYSYGTSYYS
+244 YGRNLYSQYYS
-259 VPPGV
+259 VPANV
-264 ISNYTEDY
+264 TCAYIDDY
-272 APSFNGVFRSDNG
+272 AQSFNGVFRSDNG
-285 DFIPRQTCEYYTDDP
+285 DFIPRQTCEYPESDP
-300 RWWRQARYPGSID
+300 RWWRPARYPGSID

-325 AIVAPPPCMEPNAVR
+325 AIVAPPPCMVPNELR

-374 TGTVVDSLTEGR
+374 TGTVVDSLTEGVYR
-386 FLMQGLDENTAY
+386 LRDLDEHTAY

-419 FRTAYACSPVPAVTN
+419 FRTTYGCPPVPAVTS

-439 TTIALAWLIP
+439 TTIALSWWIP
-449 DSADYTDVEYGP
+449 DSADYTDAEYGP
-461 AGFAEGEGTSKP
+461 LGFAEGEGTLKP
-473 HITRNYHGY
+473 HITRNYYGY

-517 TMTTWTDTTTEGI
+517 TVTTSPDTTTESI
-530 NAVLQEQVS
+530 NAILQQQVS

-547 RVQVASPVAMTHIVV
+547 RVQVASPVAMTRIVV

-567 RTLLELPV
+567 RTLLDQPAM
-575 TADTAEFDTSTWP
+575 ADTVELDTSAWP
-588 RGTVIVTIHT
+588 RVTVIVTIYT

>member
-6 PFIIICLFCF
+6 PFIAICLFCLN
-16 KINAQITEA
+16 INAQITEA

-47 RHYLNIFT
+47 RFCDVNFLY
-55 LGDNITNGYL
+55 GYNYAWF
-65 SDYLSGTFSP
+65 DGVFYP

-85 YDSNIQVYGVAIP
+85 YDSTVQVYGVAIP
-98 LDFAL
+98 VNIN
-103 PIPRGFKNFGYY
+103 IPMHQGSAYY
-115 WEEDNLGP
+115 EDYWGEDNLGP
-123 RDDSIRNIYWQ
+123 YDDSIRNLYWQ
-134 TFVDSMHVLWP
+134 TFVDSMHVLWSAFLAP
-145 SVTYDFIVSGER
+145 LSPTGER
-157 RIYERYIYFIQKN
+157 RIYERYIYFVQKTD
-170 EDPQHP
+170 DPLHP
-176 IRITDSV
+176 IIITDSV

-200 KLYNCTPQN
+200 KLYNCTLQ
-209 YAHSGGYIVPTL
+209 YFYGFRVPTL

-226 HPHNVNDTF
+226 RPHNVNDTF
-235 FVGNTELVF
+235 FVGNTSFLID
-244 KYFNPFYSYGTSYYS
+244 YGRYAYNRFYTVVRAMTVYMRDLASRLSG
-259 VPPGV
+259 P
-264 ISNYTEDY
+264 
-272 APSFNGVFRSDNG
+272 FRSDNG
-285 DFIPRQTCEYYTDDP
+285 DFRPYQGLNFDCDDP
-300 RWWRQARYPGSID
+300 RAWPHIKYPGSID
-313 NSYMDSIWGGPM
+313 NSFMDNLWGGPM
-325 AIVAPPPCMEPNAVR
+325 AIVAPPPCMVPNNLR

-369 GFASG
+369 GFAPG
-374 TGTVVDSLTEGR
+374 TGTVVDSLTVGR

-419 FRTAYACSPVPAVTN
+419 FRTAYACPPVPAVTN

-439 TTIALAWLIP
+439 TTIALSWWMP

-473 HITRNYHGY
+473 HITRNYYGY

-530 NAVLQEQVS
+530 NAILQQQVS

-547 RVQVASPVAMTHIVV
+547 RVQVASPVAMTRIVV

-575 TADTAEFDTSTWP
+575 TADTAELDTSTWP
-588 RGTVIVTIHT
+588 RGTVIVTVHT